1 MASSLP
7 EVQDIELVTADR
19 SAARSAAVRPASA
32 AGGRD
37 VRGRVSRPN
46 RREGA
51 LAAAARPVDADADM
65 AVTLATRS
73 ARDDGPA

>member
-1 MASSLP
+1 MASFLP
-7 EVQDIELVTADR
+7 EVQDIELVTA
-19 SAARSAAVRPASA
+19 ARSAALRPASA
-32 AGGRD
+32 AGGRG
-37 VRGRVSRPN
+37 VRVSRPN